1 VEVEIW
7 GRLESRNI
15 SWSFADN
22 RLLEQFFM
30 GPNFFFLA
38 LFGSFT
44 SRKGTIRQLHSR

>member
-1 VEVEIW
+1 MEVEIW

-30 GPNFFFLA
+30 GHQFFFSLFLA
-38 LFGSFT
+38 HS